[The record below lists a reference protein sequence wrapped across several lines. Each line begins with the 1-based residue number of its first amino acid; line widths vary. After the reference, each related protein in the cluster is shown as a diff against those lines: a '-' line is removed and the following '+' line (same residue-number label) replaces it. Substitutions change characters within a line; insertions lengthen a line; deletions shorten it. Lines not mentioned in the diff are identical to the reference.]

1 MRGASAKGCSL
12 RYVVT
17 GGAGFIGSHLT
28 DLLLTQG
35 HEVWV
40 YDNLRSGYTD
50 NLQIEKLKFILGD
63 INDGLLMENVLSG
76 ADGCF
81 HLAAIART
89 PWCLEDPI
97 LAGLTNAHGTLS
109 VLESCRQAKVRRVI
123 LASSNVIYAART
135 PYRASKEMLELWT
148 RCYVESYGLSALALR
163 FSNVYGPRQSEHG
176 PSPNVFA
183 AFRKSLR
190 ERGYIEV
197 TGDGEQSRDFTNVSD
212 ISLGLVAAMTSNYT
226 GEPFD
231 LCTGKNWTMNEVCKL
246 WDNAPVRY
254 VADRPGDVKHIR
266 QSKEKAHKILG
277 WSAKVDLKTGIKDV
291 M

>member
-1 MRGASAKGCSL
+1 M
-12 RYVVT
+12 RYVIT
-17 GGAGFIGSHLT
+17 GGAGFIGSHLS
-28 DLLLTQG
+28 DLLLSLG
-35 HEVWV
+35 HEVCI
-40 YDNLRSGYTD
+40 YDNLRSGYTA
-50 NLQIEKLKFILGD
+50 NLQLDKVHFFLGD
-63 INDGLLMENVLSG
+63 INYTRLLADALRL

-89 PWCLEDPI
+89 PWCIEDPM
-97 LAGLTNAHGTLS
+97 LAGLTNSQGTLS
-109 VLESCRQAKVRRVI
+109 VLEACRQMKVKRVV
-123 LASSNVIYAART
+123 LASSNVVYAAHT
-135 PYRASKEMLELWT
+135 AYRVTKEMLELWT
-148 RCYVESYGLSALALR
+148 QCYVESYGLSALALR
-163 FSNVYGPRQSEHG
+163 FSNVYGPRQSEEG

-197 TGDGEQSRDFTNVSD
+197 TGDGEQSRDFTYVSD
-212 ISLGLVAAMTSNYT
+212 IARGLVAAMMSDYT

-231 LCTGKNWTMNEVCKL
+231 LCTGKNWTMNEVCRL

-266 QSKEKAHKILG
+266 QSKEKAFEILD
-277 WSAKVDLKTGIKDV
+277 WSAKVDLKSGIKDV